1 MIKLKL
7 RLANQQEQKLK
18 KNIDKKILL
27 KQKEQDKKFKKEK
40 KEKVKLK

>member
-1 MIKLKL
+1 MIELKL

>member
-1 MIKLKL
+1 MIELKL

-27 KQKEQDKKFKKEK
+27 KQKEQDKKLKKEK